1 MSKLTK
7 KEKFNLMKG
16 IVENAEIS
24 VEDRE
29 IALDFIANELELLAK
44 KSSKSVE
51 TKTQKENVGIK
62 ATILEVLSAFGRPVT
77 IKEMLATDELGAYS
91 NQRLSALLTQ
101 LGDGN
106 KSIVGEGKVRKTYD
120 KKTPMFEL
128 V

>member
-16 IVENAEIS
+16 IVESAEIS

-62 ATILEVLSAFGRPVT
+62 ATICEVLSAFGKPVT

-91 NQRLSALLTQ
+91 NQKLSALLTQ
-101 LGDGN
+101 LVKEN
-106 KSIVGEGKVRKTYD
+106 MVAKTYD